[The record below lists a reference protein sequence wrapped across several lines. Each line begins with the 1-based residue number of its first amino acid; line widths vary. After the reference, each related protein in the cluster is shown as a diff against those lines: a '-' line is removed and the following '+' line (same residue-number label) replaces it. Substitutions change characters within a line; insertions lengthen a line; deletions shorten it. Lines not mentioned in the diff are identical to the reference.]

1 MANPSG
7 NSSAKRIV
15 TLILTILAAVGG
27 YFLARYL
34 MSR

>member
-1 MANPSG
+1 MATAPN
-7 NSSAKRIV
+7 NSSGKR
-15 TLILTILAAVGG
+15 ILTIILTLLAAVGG

>member
-1 MANPSG
+1 MATAPD
-7 NSSAKRIV
+7 NSNGKRIL

-27 YFLARYL
+27 YFLTKYL